1 MWPLWGG
8 ATGRRP
14 VEAIT
19 VAVRA
24 GIPLKMALR
33 VTVPE
38 RPYFDEKIRPLLETH
53 SGLIEYV
60 GEIGGGSAQICM
72 AKPERWFLFDLG
84 GTVRSLHNRALAH
97 GTPVCRVPPRLSLR
111 SSSKE

>member
-1 MWPLWGG
+1 M
-8 ATGRRP
+8 AFVGRCHWEKGP

-72 AKPERWFLFDLG
+72 AKPERWF
-84 GTVRSLHNRALAH
+84 
-97 GTPVCRVPPRLSLR
+97 SLR
-111 SSSKE
+111 PGRNRSVSP